1 MEKIFLEKNKIKEK
15 KELSPLIAQPKPEQC
30 VGDGAERECQR
41 FIFSFYVKINRDLT
55 EEQNLNEIRSQLEN
69 LEEIENLTL
78 IYFKKYF
85 NRLLFNEIV
94 IDFLS
99 DSFHSEVWGEAPR
112 SVLRKLSNYNDAY
125 KFSQFVVW
133 FFGGKYYIGINA
145 VL

>member
-1 MEKIFLEKNKIKEK
+1 MEKIFLEKNKIKEE
-15 KELSPLIAQPKPEQC
+15 KELPPAIIQPKPEQSDGG
-30 VGDGAERECQR
+30 GDEGEWQR

-55 EEQNLNEIRSQLEN
+55 EEQNLNEIKSQLEN

-94 IDFLS
+94 IDFQS
-99 DSFHSEVWGEAPR
+99 DSFHSAVWAEAPR

-125 KFSQFVVW
+125 KFSQLTY
-133 FFGGKYYIGINA
+133 KQ
-145 VL
+145 

>member
-1 MEKIFLEKNKIKEK
+1 MENIVLEKHKIKQE
-15 KELSPLIAQPKPEQC
+15 KELPPVIVQPKPEQC
-30 VGDGAERECQR
+30 VGGVDYGECQR

-55 EEQNLNEIRSQLEN
+55 EEQNLNEIKSQLEN

-94 IDFLS
+94 IDFQS
-99 DSFHSEVWGEAPR
+99 DSFHSKVWAAAPR

-125 KFSQFVVW
+125 KFSQLNS
-133 FFGGKYYIGINA
+133 KN
-145 VL
+145 

>member
-1 MEKIFLEKNKIKEK
+1 MEKILLEKHQIKEDT
-15 KELSPLIAQPKPEQC
+15 ELPPVIVRPKPEQC
-30 VGDGAERECQR
+30 VGDVDYGECQR

-55 EEQNLNEIRSQLEN
+55 EEQNLNEIKSQLEN

-94 IDFLS
+94 IDFQS
-99 DSFHSEVWGEAPR
+99 DSFHAEVWGVAPR

-125 KFSQFVVW
+125 KFSQLD
-133 FFGGKYYIGINA
+133 N
-145 VL
+145 